1 MLIDPGTA
9 APVRAGDDEVE
20 HLAIEEQQ
28 VLDRGEELAHALAG
42 ERRDADRFARPRR
55 LPAALLLAN
64 EIDLVRDLE
73 NRMGG
78 PIEPELGEDLLD
90 VLALRLALRM
100 GGVAHMHDEIGV
112 EHVLERRAERGDQ
125 RSREVRNEADGIDE
139 IEAFAMRKAD
149 QDYYAAFTDAQ
160 ELRKDGP
167 TAAETLAM
175 IAKFLDQSVDT
186 VKLGLPYIDRE
197 GRVDMDAVQTQID
210 WYRGIGA
217 IKGEMQASTVVDSRY
232 AQILPAKH

>member
-1 MLIDPGTA
+1 MLSPPPAATRFKSSALLSRDTRTLRQALPFGSCSAESTSGMLIDPGTA

-20 HLAIEEQQ
+20 HLAIAEQQ
-28 VLDRGEELAHALAG
+28 VLHRGEELAHALAG

-112 EHVLERRAERGDQ
+112 EHVFERRAERGDQ
-125 RSREVRNEADGIDE
+125 RSRQIGNEADGIDE
-139 IEAFAMRKAD
+139 MRLSPCARRIRRAVGSSVAKSMSLATTP
-149 QDYYAAFTDAQ
+149 AAVRR
-160 ELRKDGP
+160 LN
-167 TAAETLAM
+167 
-175 IAKFLDQSVDT
+175 SVD
-186 VKLGLPYIDRE
+186 
-197 GRVDMDAVQTQID
+197 
-210 WYRGIGA
+210 
-217 IKGEMQASTVVDSRY
+217 
-232 AQILPAKH
+232 LPALV